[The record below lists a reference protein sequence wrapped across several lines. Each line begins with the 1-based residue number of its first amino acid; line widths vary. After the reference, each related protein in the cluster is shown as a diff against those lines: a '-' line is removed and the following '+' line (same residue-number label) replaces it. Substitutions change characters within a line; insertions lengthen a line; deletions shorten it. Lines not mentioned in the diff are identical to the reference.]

1 MPYPKNQSPITNN
14 PAAAGAAWFC
24 LQTAPKQENKVA
36 RLLRREIGLD
46 VYAPKIRFRRSR
58 AGTPIWWSEALFPG
72 YVFAHFD
79 YYPTHRQVRA
89 LPGVAT
95 IVQFGD
101 RPAALGDDVLA
112 ALRAAIGDSETV
124 EISGVAEAASEVV
137 VIEGPLRGLQ
147 LLVTRVMPARER
159 VAVLME
165 FLGAEREVEINASSV
180 VPANPR
186 SPSAS
191 GGNIRR

>member
-1 MPYPKNQSPITNN
+1 MPPEKTSWHCIH
-14 PAAAGAAWFC
+14 
-24 LQTAPKQENKVA
+24 TAPKQESKVA
-36 RLLRREIGLD
+36 MLLQRECGAE
-46 VYAPKIRFRRSR
+46 VFAPKIRFRRSR
-58 AGTPIWWSEALFPG
+58 AGAPIWWKEALFPG
-72 YVFAHFD
+72 YIFGRFD
-79 YYPTHRQVRA
+79 YFNTHRQVRA
-89 LPGVAT
+89 LKGVAA

-101 RPAALGDDVLA
+101 RAVALGDDVIA
-112 ALRAAIGDSETV
+112 TLRAAIGDGDTV

-165 FLGAEREVEINASSV
+165 FLGAEREVEIGASSV
-180 VPANPR
+180 IPANPR

>member
-1 MPYPKNQSPITNN
+1 MLLQREC
-14 PAAAGAAWFC
+14 GAEVF
-24 LQTAPKQENKVA
+24 
-36 RLLRREIGLD
+36 
-46 VYAPKIRFRRSR
+46 APKIRFRRGRS
-58 AGTPIWWSEALFPG
+58 GTPIWWTEALFPG
-72 YVFAHFD
+72 YVFARFD
-79 YYPTHRQVRA
+79 YFAMHRQIRA

-112 ALRAAIGDSETV
+112 ELRAAIGEGDTV

-165 FLGAEREVEINASSV
+165 FLGAEREVEIGASSV
-180 VPANPR
+180 IPANPR